1 MLGCRLLV
9 HLLILAKSTG
19 SRCVVLS
26 YTCSVQER
34 GVIPEPAQERA
45 IPTVQAVLDATIQ
58 MLEDGGEAA
67 VRLDEV
73 LRVSGISRGSLYHHF
88 GSREGLIEAAR
99 LAQFTRSVNED
110 IEVLRQAILDSPSKE
125 ALKKRLRLI
134 TEAVGSIER
143 KHQRLFRVSI
153 LASAYGRPT
162 LERALGEE
170 QKLVTDQ
177 IADLVS
183 QSQERGWVRSDL
195 NPRAIASFIQ
205 AYSLGRVLVDIDPD
219 RSADDDWY
227 EVVSIAVEHLLFGT

>member
-1 MLGCRLLV
+1 M
-9 HLLILAKSTG
+9 
-19 SRCVVLS
+19 LS
-26 YTCSVQER
+26 YTCTVQER
-34 GVIPEPAQERA
+34 GVMPEPAQERA
-45 IPTVQAVLDATIQ
+45 IPTVQAVIDATIQ

-110 IEVLRQAILDSPSKE
+110 IELVRQAILDSPSKD
-125 ALKKRLRLI
+125 ALRERLQLI

-143 KHQRLFRVSI
+143 KHQRLFRISI
-153 LASAYGRPT
+153 LASAYGRLT

-177 IADLVS
+177 ISDLVS
-183 QSQERGWVRSDL
+183 QSQERGWVRTDI
-195 NPRAIASFIQ
+195 NPRAVASFIQ
-205 AYSLGRVLVDIDPD
+205 AYALGRVLVDIDPD
-219 RSADDDWY
+219 RTGDEEWFK
-227 EVVSIAVEHLLFGT
+227 VVSMALEHLLFGN

>member
-1 MLGCRLLV
+1 M
-9 HLLILAKSTG
+9 
-19 SRCVVLS
+19 
-26 YTCSVQER
+26 QER

-45 IPTVQAVLDATIQ
+45 IPTVKAVLDATIQ

-99 LAQFTRSVNED
+99 LAQFTRSVTED
-110 IEVLRQAILDSPSKE
+110 ITVLRRAILESPSRDD
-125 ALKKRLRLI
+125 LRKRLRLI
-134 TEAVGSIER
+134 TEAVGSIDR
-143 KHQRLFRVSI
+143 KYQRLFRISI

-177 IADLVS
+177 ISGLVVE
-183 QSQERGWVRSDL
+183 SQERGWVRRDVDA
-195 NPRAIASFIQ
+195 RAVASFIQ
-205 AYSLGRVLVDIDPD
+205 AYSLGRVLVDIDTD
-219 RSADDDWY
+219 RTSDENWF
-227 EVVSIAVEHLLFGT
+227 EVVSIAIEHLLFGK

>member
-1 MLGCRLLV
+1 M
-9 HLLILAKSTG
+9 
-19 SRCVVLS
+19 
-26 YTCSVQER
+26 QER

-45 IPTVQAVLDATIQ
+45 IPTVKAVLDATIQ

-99 LAQFTRSVNED
+99 LAQFTRSVTED
-110 IEVLRQAILDSPSKE
+110 ITVLRRAILESPSRDD
-125 ALKKRLRLI
+125 LRKRLRLI
-134 TEAVGSIER
+134 TEAVGSIDR
-143 KHQRLFRVSI
+143 KHQRLFRISI

-177 IADLVS
+177 ISGLVVE
-183 QSQERGWVRSDL
+183 SQERGWVRRDVDA
-195 NPRAIASFIQ
+195 RAVASFIQ
-205 AYSLGRVLVDIDPD
+205 AYSLGRVLVDIDTD
-219 RSADDDWY
+219 RTSDENWF
-227 EVVSIAVEHLLFGT
+227 EVVSIAIEHLLFGK

>member
-1 MLGCRLLV
+1 M
-9 HLLILAKSTG
+9 
-19 SRCVVLS
+19 
-26 YTCSVQER
+26 QER

-45 IPTVQAVLDATIQ
+45 IPTVKAVLDATIQ

-99 LAQFTRSVNED
+99 LAQFTRSVTED
-110 IEVLRQAILDSPSKE
+110 ITVLRRAILESPSKDD
-125 ALKKRLRLI
+125 LRKRLRLI
-134 TEAVGSIER
+134 TEAVGSIDR
-143 KHQRLFRVSI
+143 KHQRLFRISI

-177 IADLVS
+177 ISGLVVE
-183 QSQERGWVRSDL
+183 SQERGWVRRDVDA
-195 NPRAIASFIQ
+195 RAVASFIQ
-205 AYSLGRVLVDIDPD
+205 AYSLGRVLVDIDTD
-219 RSADDDWY
+219 RTSDENWF
-227 EVVSIAVEHLLFGT
+227 EVVSIAIEHLLFGK

>member
-1 MLGCRLLV
+1 
-9 HLLILAKSTG
+9 
-19 SRCVVLS
+19 
-26 YTCSVQER
+26 VQER

-45 IPTVQAVLDATIQ
+45 IPTVKAVLDATIQ

-99 LAQFTRSVNED
+99 LAQFTRSVTED
-110 IEVLRQAILDSPSKE
+110 ITVLRRAILESPSKDD
-125 ALKKRLRLI
+125 LRKRLRLI
-134 TEAVGSIER
+134 TEAVGSIDR
-143 KHQRLFRVSI
+143 KHQRLFRISI

-177 IADLVS
+177 ISGLVVE
-183 QSQERGWVRSDL
+183 SQERGWVRSDVDA
-195 NPRAIASFIQ
+195 RAVASFIQ
-205 AYSLGRVLVDIDPD
+205 AYSLGRVLVDIDTD
-219 RSADDDWY
+219 RTSDENWF
-227 EVVSIAVEHLLFGT
+227 EVVSIAIEHLLFGK

>member
-1 MLGCRLLV
+1 MAAHGAIFPEPTPL
-9 HLLILAKSTG
+9 
-19 SRCVVLS
+19 RCVVLS
-26 YTCSVQER
+26 YTQDVQER

-45 IPTVQAVLDATIQ
+45 VPTVKAVLDATIQ

-110 IEVLRQAILDSPSKE
+110 IAVLRQAILESPSKD
-125 ALKKRLRLI
+125 ALRKRLRLI
-134 TEAVGSIER
+134 TEVVGSIER
-143 KHQRLFRVSI
+143 KHQRLFRISI

-162 LERALGEE
+162 LERALGDE
-170 QKLVTDQ
+170 QKVVTDQ
-177 IADLVS
+177 ITELVS
-183 QSQERGWVRSDL
+183 QAQQRGWVRKDL

-205 AYSLGRVLVDIDPD
+205 AYSIGRVLVDIDPD
-219 RSADDDWY
+219 RASDDDWFA
-227 EVVSIAVEHLLFGT
+227 VVSAAVEHLLFGK

>member
-1 MLGCRLLV
+1 
-9 HLLILAKSTG
+9 
-19 SRCVVLS
+19 
-26 YTCSVQER
+26 VQER

-45 IPTVQAVLDATIQ
+45 IPTVKAVLDATIQ

-99 LAQFTRSVNED
+99 LAQFTRSVTED
-110 IEVLRQAILDSPSKE
+110 ITVLRRAILESPSKDD
-125 ALKKRLRLI
+125 LRKRLRLI
-134 TEAVGSIER
+134 TEAVGSIDR
-143 KHQRLFRVSI
+143 KHQRLFRISI

-177 IADLVS
+177 ISGLVVE
-183 QSQERGWVRSDL
+183 SQERGWVRRDVDA
-195 NPRAIASFIQ
+195 RAVASFIQ
-205 AYSLGRVLVDIDPD
+205 AYSLGRVLVDIDTD
-219 RSADDDWY
+219 RTSDENWF
-227 EVVSIAVEHLLFGT
+227 EVVSIAIEHLLFGK

>member
-1 MLGCRLLV
+1 M
-9 HLLILAKSTG
+9 
-19 SRCVVLS
+19 
-26 YTCSVQER
+26 QER

-45 IPTVQAVLDATIQ
+45 IPTVKAVLDATIQ

-99 LAQFTRSVNED
+99 LAQFTRSVTED
-110 IEVLRQAILDSPSKE
+110 ITVLRRAILESPSKDD
-125 ALKKRLRLI
+125 LRKRLRLI
-134 TEAVGSIER
+134 TEAVGSIDR
-143 KHQRLFRVSI
+143 KYQRLFRISI

-177 IADLVS
+177 ISGLVVE
-183 QSQERGWVRSDL
+183 SQERGWVRRDVDA
-195 NPRAIASFIQ
+195 RAVASFIQ
-205 AYSLGRVLVDIDPD
+205 AYSLGRVLVDIDTD
-219 RSADDDWY
+219 RTSDENWF
-227 EVVSIAVEHLLFGT
+227 EVVSIAIEHLLFGK

>member
-1 MLGCRLLV
+1 M
-9 HLLILAKSTG
+9 
-19 SRCVVLS
+19 
-26 YTCSVQER
+26 QER

-45 IPTVQAVLDATIQ
+45 IPTVKAVLDATIQ

-99 LAQFTRSVNED
+99 LAQFTRSVTED
-110 IEVLRQAILDSPSKE
+110 ITVLRRAILESPSKDD
-125 ALKKRLRLI
+125 LRKRLRLI
-134 TEAVGSIER
+134 TEAVGSIDR
-143 KHQRLFRVSI
+143 KHQRLFRISI

-177 IADLVS
+177 ISGLVVE
-183 QSQERGWVRSDL
+183 SQERGWVRSDVDA
-195 NPRAIASFIQ
+195 RAVASFIQ
-205 AYSLGRVLVDIDPD
+205 AYSLGRVLVDIDTD
-219 RSADDDWY
+219 RTSDENWF
-227 EVVSIAVEHLLFGT
+227 EVVSIAIEHLLFGK

>member
-1 MLGCRLLV
+1 M
-9 HLLILAKSTG
+9 
-19 SRCVVLS
+19 
-26 YTCSVQER
+26 QER

-110 IEVLRQAILDSPSKE
+110 IAVLRQAILESSSKE
-125 ALKKRLRLI
+125 ALRKRLRLI
-134 TEAVGSIER
+134 TEVVGSIER

-170 QKLVTDQ
+170 QRLVTNH

-183 QSQERGWVRSDL
+183 QSQERGWVRKDV
-195 NPRAIASFIQ
+195 NPRAVASFIQ
-205 AYSLGRVLVDIDPD
+205 AYSFGRVLVDIDPD
-219 RSADDDWY
+219 RVSDNDWIDT
-227 EVVSIAVEHLLFGT
+227 VSLAVEHLLFGN